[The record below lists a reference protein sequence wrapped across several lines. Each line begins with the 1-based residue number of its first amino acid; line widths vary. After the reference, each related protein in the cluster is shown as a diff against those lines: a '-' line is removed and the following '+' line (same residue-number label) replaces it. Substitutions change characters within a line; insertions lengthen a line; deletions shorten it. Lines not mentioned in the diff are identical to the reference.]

1 MEKLL
6 HSTTTR
12 FGLIRHAQTDWN
24 REKKIQ
30 GHSDSALTANGKKQA
45 SSWGQRLLQFP
56 WDRLLAS
63 DTGRAL
69 TTAERINAFLN
80 IPLETD
86 PRLREQDWGDW
97 VSKTIPQIQTEA
109 YQVLEEQI
117 NAGWNFCP
125 PGGESRGS
133 VLKRSQEALME
144 AADRYPGDNL
154 LVVTHEGVIKCLVY
168 YLCGRKFLPSEPP
181 LLKSYRLHWLVFTRD
196 GLQLEKV
203 NALKLYAIPNDS

>member
-63 DTGRAL
+63 DSGRAL

-125 PGGESRGS
+125 PGGESRDS
-133 VLKRSQEALME
+133 VLERSQEALME

-168 YLCGRKFLPSEPP
+168 YLCGRKFLPTEPR
-181 LLKSYRLHWLVFTRD
+181 LLQSYRLHWLVFDRQ
-196 GLQLEKV
+196 GLQIEKV
-203 NALKLYAIPNDS
+203 NALKLDP

>member
-30 GHSDSALTANGKKQA
+30 GHSDSPLTANGKKQA

-56 WDRLLAS
+56 WDRILAS

-69 TTAERINAFLN
+69 ATAERINAFLN

-109 YQVLEEQI
+109 SQVLEEQI

-125 PGGESRGS
+125 PGGESRDS

-154 LVVTHEGVIKCLVY
+154 LVVTHEGVVKGLIY
-168 YLCGRKFLPSEPP
+168 HLCGRMFLPSEPP
-181 LLKSYRLHWLVFTRD
+181 LLKSYRLHWLVFDRQ
-196 GLQLEKV
+196 GLQIEKV
-203 NALKLYAIPNDS
+203 NALGLDP

>member
-30 GHSDSALTANGKKQA
+30 GHSDSPLTANGKKQA
-45 SSWGQRLLQFP
+45 SSWGRRLFQFP

-63 DTGRAL
+63 DSGRAL

-125 PGGESRGS
+125 PGGESRDS
-133 VLKRSQEALME
+133 VLERSQEALME

-168 YLCGRKFLPSEPP
+168 YLCGRKFLPTEPR
-181 LLKSYRLHWLVFTRD
+181 LLQSYRLHWLVFDRQ
-196 GLQLEKV
+196 GLQIEKV
-203 NALKLYAIPNDS
+203 NALKLDP

>member
-1 MEKLL
+1 M

-30 GHSDSALTANGKKQA
+30 GHSDSPLTANGKKQA
-45 SSWGQRLLQFP
+45 SSWGRRLFQFP

-63 DTGRAL
+63 DSGRAL

-125 PGGESRGS
+125 PGGESRDS
-133 VLKRSQEALME
+133 VLERSQEALME

-168 YLCGRKFLPSEPP
+168 YLCGRKFLPTEPR
-181 LLKSYRLHWLVFTRD
+181 LLQSYRLHWLVFDRQ
-196 GLQLEKV
+196 GLQIEKV
-203 NALKLYAIPNDS
+203 NALKLDP

>member
-45 SSWGQRLLQFP
+45 SSWGRRLFQFP

-63 DTGRAL
+63 DSGRAL

-125 PGGESRGS
+125 PGGESRDS
-133 VLKRSQEALME
+133 VLERSQEALME

-154 LVVTHEGVIKCLVY
+154 LVVTHEGVVKGLIY
-168 YLCGRKFLPSEPP
+168 HLCGRMFLPSEPP
-181 LLKSYRLHWLVFTRD
+181 LLKSYRLHWLVFDRQ
-196 GLQLEKV
+196 GLQIEKV
-203 NALKLYAIPNDS
+203 NALGLDP

>member
-24 REKKIQ
+24 RGKKIQ
-30 GHSDSALTANGKKQA
+30 GQSDSALTADGKKQA

-56 WDRLLAS
+56 WDRILAS

-69 TTAERINAFLN
+69 ATAERINAFLN

-109 YQVLEEQI
+109 SQVLEEQI

-125 PGGESRGS
+125 PGGESRDS

-154 LVVTHEGVIKCLVY
+154 LVVTHEGVVKGLIY
-168 YLCGRKFLPSEPP
+168 HLCGRKFLPTEPR
-181 LLKSYRLHWLVFTRD
+181 LLQSYRLHWLVFDRQ
-196 GLQLEKV
+196 GLQIEKV
-203 NALKLYAIPNDS
+203 NALGLDP

>member
-30 GHSDSALTANGKKQA
+30 GHSDSPLTANGKKQA

-56 WDRLLAS
+56 WDRILAS

-69 TTAERINAFLN
+69 ATAERINAFLN

-109 YQVLEEQI
+109 SQVLEEQI

-125 PGGESRGS
+125 PGGESRDS

-154 LVVTHEGVIKCLVY
+154 LVVTHEGVVKGLIY
-168 YLCGRKFLPSEPP
+168 HLCGRMFLPSEPP
-181 LLKSYRLHWLVFTRD
+181 LLKSYRLHWLVFDRQ
-196 GLQLEKV
+196 GLQIEKV
-203 NALKLYAIPNDS
+203 NALKLDP